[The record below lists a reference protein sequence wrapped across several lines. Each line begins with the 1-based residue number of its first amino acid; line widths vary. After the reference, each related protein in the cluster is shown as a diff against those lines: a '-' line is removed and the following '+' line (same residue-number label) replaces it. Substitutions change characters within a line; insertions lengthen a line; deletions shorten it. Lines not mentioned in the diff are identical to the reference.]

1 MPGIHLKDDLYV
13 HNEVHTHTYVVDVHV
28 TCKWRVTFY
37 HTQRCKWLMTSTYLV
52 CKECFCVVLRDIGIT
67 TDLNI
72 NSAKVNIVLRR
83 VL

>member
-1 MPGIHLKDDLYV
+1 MAYDFDP
-13 HNEVHTHTYVVDVHV
+13 TS
-28 TCKWRVTFY
+28 
-37 HTQRCKWLMTSTYLV
+37 TSTYLV

-72 NSAKVNIVLRR
+72 NSVKVNIGLRR